1 MSILVKRM
9 SSVSMLKSAG
19 RCRILK
25 VVRIASYNLLNA
37 PHGAEP
43 QTIKSVSRLSRVV
56 AQCAT

>member
-37 PHGAEP
+37 PTARNRR
-43 QTIKSVSRLSRVV
+43 QSNL
-56 AQCAT
+56 